1 MRGIKMQKRKSN
13 AVRVWE
19 ELGLTYNQ
27 YFGQLQSGA
36 LQKDDIQQLKNE
48 MIKKRAEKIKAIKEK
63 YKNGVPE
70 GEVERWIYGIQA

>member
-19 ELGLTYNQ
+19 ELGLTYKQ

-48 MIKKRAEKIKAIKEK
+48 MIKKRTEKLEAIKEK

>member
-48 MIKKRAEKIKAIKEK
+48 MIKKTRRKTCSNKRKVQK
-63 YKNGVPE
+63 RRTRG
-70 GEVERWIYGIQA
+70 